1 MPIQMNLINKI
12 GLMFGLLFYSFLASA
27 ITTEVIKKETAEYLL
42 DIKYPQGFQ
51 SNGVNQAVK
60 EFITNQQ
67 KSFMNELS
75 EDADTPA
82 DAPGKTGLNI
92 TYAIPYQST
101 NALSVRFNISIYHR
115 GAAHPSNAVKVLNFI
130 KSQPVQLSDLF
141 VPGSD
146 YLQPIANLAKKEI
159 TVKKIS
165 DENWIKEGTKP
176 TQENYSIWHFT
187 KNGIAIVFNTYQ
199 VAAYVYGEQT
209 VDVPLSLISAMVK
222 PEISKA
228 VWGN

>member
-12 GLMFGLLFYSFLASA
+12 GLMFGLLCYSFLASA
-27 ITTEVIKKETAEYLL
+27 ITTEVIKKETAGYLL
-42 DIKYPQGFQ
+42 DVKYPQGFQ
-51 SNGVNQAVK
+51 NNGVNQAVK
-60 EFITNQQ
+60 EFIINQQ

-92 TYAIPYQST
+92 TYAIPYQSAS
-101 NALSVRFNISIYHR
+101 ALSVRFNISIYHR
-115 GAAHPSNAVKVLNFI
+115 GAAHPSNTVKVLNFI

-159 TVKKIS
+159 TAKKIS

>member
-92 TYAIPYQST
+92 TYSIPYQST

-130 KSQPVQLSDLF
+130 KNQPVQLSDLF

-146 YLQPIANLAKKEI
+146 YLQPIADLAKKKSQPRRFQMK
-159 TVKKIS
+159 TGLKKERNLHRKI
-165 DENWIKEGTKP
+165 
-176 TQENYSIWHFT
+176 
-187 KNGIAIVFNTYQ
+187 IVF
-199 VAAYVYGEQT
+199 GIL
-209 VDVPLSLISAMVK
+209 PKKGLLLFLIHTRWQLMFMESK
-222 PEISKA
+222 QWISHYH
-228 VWGN
+228 

>member
-1 MPIQMNLINKI
+1 MLIRLNLMNKI
-12 GLMFGLLFYSFLASA
+12 GLAFSILCYSLIATA
-27 ITTEVIKKETAEYLL
+27 VTTEAIKNETADYIL
-42 DIKYPQGFQ
+42 DIKYPQGLPT
-51 SNGVNQAVK
+51 NGVNQTVK

-82 DAPGKTGLNI
+82 DAPGKTGLTI
-92 TYAIPYQST
+92 TYTIPYQST
-101 NALSVRFNISIYHR
+101 NALSVWFNVSIYHR
-115 GAAHPSNAVKVLNFI
+115 GAAHPSNSVAILNFI
-130 KSQPVQLSDLF
+130 KGKPVQLADLF
-141 VPGSD
+141 VSGAD
-146 YLQPIANLAKKEI
+146 YLQPISKLAEKEM
-159 TVKKIS
+159 TEKKIS
-165 DENWIKEGTKP
+165 DENWIKDGTKP
-176 TQENYSIWHFT
+176 TVENYSIWHFT

-209 VDVPLSLISAMVK
+209 VNVPLSLISSMVK

>member
-12 GLMFGLLFYSFLASA
+12 GLMFGLLCYSFLASA

-42 DIKYPQGFQ
+42 DVKYPQGFQ
-51 SNGVNQAVK
+51 NGGVNKAVK
-60 EFITNQQ
+60 EFIINQQ

-92 TYAIPYQST
+92 TYVIPYQSAG
-101 NALSVRFNISIYHR
+101 ALSVRFNISIYHR
-115 GAAHPSNAVKVLNFI
+115 GAAHPSNTVKVLNFI

>member
-1 MPIQMNLINKI
+1 MNLINKI

-92 TYAIPYQST
+92 TYSIPYQST

-130 KSQPVQLSDLF
+130 KNQPVQLSDLF

-146 YLQPIANLAKKEI
+146 YLQPIADLAKKEI
-159 TVKKIS
+159 TAKKIS

-176 TQENYSIWHFT
+176 IQENYSIWHFT
-187 KNGIAIVFNTYQ
+187 KKGIAIVFNTYQ

-209 VDVPLSLISAMVK
+209 VDIPLSLISAMVK

>member
-27 ITTEVIKKETAEYLL
+27 ITAEVIKKETAEYLL

-92 TYAIPYQST
+92 TYSIPYQST

-130 KSQPVQLSDLF
+130 KNQPVQLSDLF

-146 YLQPIANLAKKEI
+146 YLQPIADLAKKEI
-159 TVKKIS
+159 TAKKIS

-187 KNGIAIVFNTYQ
+187 KKGIAIVFNTYQ

-209 VDVPLSLISAMVK
+209 VDIPLSLISAMVK

>member
-12 GLMFGLLFYSFLASA
+12 GLMFGLLCYSFLASA

-42 DIKYPQGFQ
+42 DVKYPQGFQ
-51 SNGVNQAVK
+51 NNGVNQAVK
-60 EFITNQQ
+60 EFIINQQ

-92 TYAIPYQST
+92 TYAIPYQSAH
-101 NALSVRFNISIYHR
+101 ALSVRFNISIYHR
-115 GAAHPSNAVKVLNFI
+115 GAAHPSNTVKVLNFI

-159 TVKKIS
+159 TAKKIS

>member
-92 TYAIPYQST
+92 TYSIPYQST

-130 KSQPVQLSDLF
+130 KNQPVQLSDLF

-146 YLQPIANLAKKEI
+146 YLQPIADLAKKEI
-159 TVKKIS
+159 TAKKIS

-176 TQENYSIWHFT
+176 IQENYSIWHFT
-187 KNGIAIVFNTYQ
+187 KKGIAIVFNTYQ

-209 VDVPLSLISAMVK
+209 VDIPLSLISAMVK

>member
-92 TYAIPYQST
+92 TYSIPYQST

-130 KSQPVQLSDLF
+130 KNQPVQLSDLF

-146 YLQPIANLAKKEI
+146 YLQPIADLAKKEI
-159 TVKKIS
+159 TAKKIS

-176 TQENYSIWHFT
+176 IQENYSIWHFT
-187 KNGIAIVFNTYQ
+187 KKGLLLF
-199 VAAYVYGEQT
+199 
-209 VDVPLSLISAMVK
+209 LIHTRWQLMFMESK
-222 PEISKA
+222 QWISHYH
-228 VWGN
+228 

>member
-12 GLMFGLLFYSFLASA
+12 GLVFGLLFYSFLASA

-92 TYAIPYQST
+92 TYSIPYQST

-115 GAAHPSNAVKVLNFI
+115 GAALPSNAVKVLNFI
-130 KSQPVQLSDLF
+130 KNQPVQLSDLF

-146 YLQPIANLAKKEI
+146 YLQPIADLAKKEI
-159 TVKKIS
+159 TAKKIS

-187 KNGIAIVFNTYQ
+187 KKGIAIVFNTYQ

-209 VDVPLSLISAMVK
+209 VDIPLSLISAMVK

>member
-1 MPIQMNLINKI
+1 PIQMNLINKI

-92 TYAIPYQST
+92 TYSIPYQST

-130 KSQPVQLSDLF
+130 KNQPVQLSDLF
-141 VPGSD
+141 
-146 YLQPIANLAKKEI
+146 
-159 TVKKIS
+159 
-165 DENWIKEGTKP
+165 
-176 TQENYSIWHFT
+176 
-187 KNGIAIVFNTYQ
+187 
-199 VAAYVYGEQT
+199 
-209 VDVPLSLISAMVK
+209 
-222 PEISKA
+222 
-228 VWGN
+228 